1 MEKQVLIIEARREGY
16 STKQVYNTMTV
27 GELKEYLDQFED
39 DVPVYLSHDNGYT
52 YGGIHANDFMD
63 DWVNDEKEEDEL

>member
-1 MEKQVLIIEARREGY
+1 MEKQVIKLEAIREAYGID
-16 STKQVYNTMTV
+16 QVYKTMTV

-52 YGGIHANDFMD
+52 YGGIKEDRFFD
-63 DWVNDEKEEDEL
+63 DWIEDENEEEE